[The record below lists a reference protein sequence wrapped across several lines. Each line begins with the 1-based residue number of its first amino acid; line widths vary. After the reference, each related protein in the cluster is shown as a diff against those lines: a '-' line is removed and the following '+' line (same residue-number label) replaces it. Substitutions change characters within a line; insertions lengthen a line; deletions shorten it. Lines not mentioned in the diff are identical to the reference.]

1 MLRVT
6 LAAFALV
13 LTSVPAVYAVER
25 TRLGYGNLITNDIV
39 DGAADRW
46 RTGSYASSRVWGPTW
61 SGTAPAGFGDLLELR
76 LHGEIIA
83 PENLR
88 EHLAAKYG
96 TTLEGSIKAR
106 ARLTEMG
113 AALGFE
119 FNYADDMWMVN
130 TFRAHQLID
139 FAEDQG
145 RAHDM
150 KLALFAA
157 FFTRREDLNNVD
169 VLADVAASIGL
180 DRDTA
185 RAMLNSEERAQTVR
199 EKEQFWTSRGVTGV
213 PAMIFNRQHL
223 VTGAQGEENYAKILK
238 QLQTA
243 QAV

>member
-1 MLRVT
+1 MSEHPPLRV
-6 LAAFALV
+6 
-13 LTSVPAVYAVER
+13 
-25 TRLGYGNLITNDIV
+25 DIV
-39 DGAADRW
+39 SDVVCPWCAIGYHQLAHAAN
-46 RTGSYASSRVWGPTW
+46 AA
-61 SGTAPAGFGDLLELR
+61 GTPIDVHWHPFELNPNMVQQ
-76 LHGEIIA
+76 G
-83 PENLR
+83 ENLR

-106 ARLTEMG
+106 ARLTKMG

-119 FNYADDMWMVN
+119 FNYADDMRMVN

-139 FAEDQG
+139 WAEDQG

-199 EKEQFWTSRGVTGV
+199 EKEQFWISRGVTGV

-238 QLQTA
+238 QLKTA

>member
-1 MLRVT
+1 MSAFTPLRV
-6 LAAFALV
+6 
-13 LTSVPAVYAVER
+13 
-25 TRLGYGNLITNDIV
+25 DIV
-39 DGAADRW
+39 SDVVCPWCVIGYHQLAHAANA
-46 RTGSYASSRVWGPTW
+46 TGVAIDVHWHP
-61 SGTAPAGFGDLLELR
+61 FELNPNMVQE
-76 LHGEIIA
+76 G
-83 PENLR
+83 ENLR

-119 FNYADDMWMVN
+119 FNYADDMRMVN

-139 FAEDQG
+139 WAEDQG

-157 FFTRREDLNNVD
+157 FFTQREDLNNVD

-185 RAMLNSEERAQTVR
+185 RAMLESGERAESVR
-199 EKEQFWTSRGVTGV
+199 KKERFWTSRGVTGV
-213 PAMIFNRQHL
+213 PAMIFNHQHL
-223 VTGAQGEENYAKILK
+223 VTGAQGEETYTNILN
-238 QLQTA
+238 QLQPA